1 MEEIQLK
8 KTLAII
14 LMITMMI
21 ILTACGQ
28 QKGEQGSTETIS
40 TTVETTVNEST
51 ATDTSEDETGTSE
64 EDDQLERPS
73 VNMEALSKIEADDN
87 FDVKISGVELIPQ
100 YFLNP
105 DLPPRARSGAGDDG
119 LKVTIE
125 NNTNQMITGV
135 KAYLIGYRADGSAQV
150 LPIGRS
156 TAAQS
161 AQDFYIQKL
170 EVSTEV
176 ETGEKT
182 ENVSETYI
190 GDVLGVKYIVASYTA
205 GGKEVKNPS
214 ADEWYNSVFN

>member
-1 MEEIQLK
+1 MK

-14 LMITMMI
+14 LMFTMMI
-21 ILTACGQ
+21 FTACGQ
-28 QKGEQGSTETIS
+28 RKSEQVSAES

-51 ATDTSEDETGTSE
+51 VAATSVNETGTSE
-64 EDDQLERPS
+64 SEEDGQLERPS
-73 VNMEALSKIEADDN
+73 VNMETLGKIETDDN

-125 NNTNQMITGV
+125 NNTNQTITGV

-150 LPIGRS
+150 LPIGGRS
-156 TAAQS
+156 IATQS

-176 ETGEKT
+176 EAGEKT

-190 GDVLGVKYIVASYTA
+190 GDVQGVKYIVASYTA

-214 ADEWYNSVFN
+214 ADEWYNRVFN